1 MHGLV
6 LTFFALTIALFA
18 LQQRQARLRDH
29 VTDMIENENVRLES
43 MVQLRTRELN
53 DLANAREAARNRLA
67 RESHDEL
74 GALLSEAKM
83 DANWLLRSLGG
94 RADAGIRERFRRLID
109 SIGAGIRLKR
119 DIIDDLLLPLLQG
132 LGLVEAL
139 HALADN
145 FSGDIPVHLEV
156 PPEDTELVEARSLAL
171 FRIAHEALTNIR
183 KYANASHVRLG
194 LSLADDQVCIW
205 IKDDGVGFDPNMT
218 TITRYGLAGVKHR
231 VLMFAGGF
239 VPTSAP
245 GKGTRGEARMP
256 AQPGSRHH

>member
-1 MHGLV
+1 MNERGIRAAEGLLPEEGV
-6 LTFFALTIALFA
+6 LTDQFFLAAKHADLPHGDTAIVPVLGSSYF
-18 LQQRQARLRDH
+18 
-29 VTDMIENENVRLES
+29 E
-43 MVQLRTRELN
+43 TR
-53 DLANAREAARNRLA
+53 
-67 RESHDEL
+67 
-74 GALLSEAKM
+74 K
-83 DANWLLRSLGG
+83 
-94 RADAGIRERFRRLID
+94 IRPSD
-109 SIGAGIRLKR
+109 V
-119 DIIDDLLLPLLQG
+119 IDDLLLPLLQG